1 LGYLTR
7 FLILKFTNKKTFE
20 GLRPRFAGVATLG
33 VLGIVYVA
41 IALKSSQILSHPQEL
56 FFMLI
61 PLCILYLFNFILSTI
76 VGKFLLSRG
85 EAIAL
90 VYSRIRK

>member
-41 IALKSSQILSHPQEL
+41 IALKSSQIFISSPR
-56 FFMLI
+56 I
-61 PLCILYLFNFILSTI
+61 ILYVDST
-76 VGKFLLSRG
+76 
-85 EAIAL
+85 
-90 VYSRIRK
+90 VYSLFV